1 LLFFTQKHRAARLV
15 RRGARPEPIARG
27 GMPPGH
33 SEKRFLQ
40 YQIRAI
46 RRFQRL
52 RTPGS
57 REEAQRLAL
66 EWIGRFADS
75 ARRRWLIRTGSG
87 AEDALH
93 GRLSSIGTWKP

>member
-1 LLFFTQKHRAARLV
+1 
-15 RRGARPEPIARG
+15 
-27 GMPPGH
+27 MPPVR
-33 SEKRFLQ
+33 SETRFLQ

-52 RTPGS
+52 RRPGT

-66 EWIGRFADS
+66 EWIWRFADS

-87 AEDALH
+87 TERNLH
-93 GRLSSIGTWKP
+93 GGLSSIGTWKT